1 MPGESKRWYFMTLLQ
16 MGTGDL
22 LANPPQPHEID
33 TDRERLTDLAKAR
46 RLLSIVA
53 GDVVNFVLL
62 RGQ

>member
-1 MPGESKRWYFMTLLQ
+1 MTLLQ

-53 GDVVNFVLL
+53 GEVVNFVLL